1 MEIIKIFFII
11 MLFFLLSWTNFFIF
25 CIMSGVFYYY
35 KNKKQE
41 LLIYNQN
48 THLLNVLILSFVLIV
63 ESIYLHFKVI
73 YSKIKN
79 NMIIKNIMYYLKKIN
94 SYYLNLKITF
104 FIYLTSSVFKLI
116 MGNDKPI
123 ESNVR
128 PVSVLKNQSDI
139 NNFLDKL
146 K

>member
-1 MEIIKIFFII
+1 

>member
-11 MLFFLLSWTNFFIF
+11 MLIFLLSWTNFFIF

-104 FIYLTSSVFKLI
+104 FIYLTSSVFKLF

>member
-1 MEIIKIFFII
+1 MEIFKIFFII
-11 MLFFLLSWTNFFIF
+11 MLFFLLSWANFFIF

-41 LLIYNQN
+41 LLIYNEN
-48 THLLNVLILSFVLIV
+48 THLLNVLILSFILIV
-63 ESIYLHFKVI
+63 ESIMLHFKVF

-79 NMIIKNIMYYLKKIN
+79 NIIVRNIMYYFKKIN

-104 FIYLTSSVFKLI
+104 FIYLTSCFLKI
-116 MGNDKPI
+116 FIDDNKPI
-123 ESNVR
+123 VSNIR
-128 PVSVLKNQSDI
+128 PVSVLKNQQDI
-139 NNFLDKL
+139 DNFLNNL